1 MTQLP
6 CSVKHFF
13 WKEVQKQLHGILPL
27 AMAFFSVYIG
37 EMWLIP
43 ASYCSSFFGWSN
55 PMRFFTVSIP
65 FSCKLVLTACAL
77 LACLHAA
84 PTQAATAQGAKK
96 QPAATSPAGA
106 TTAPAASAG
115 LPGSAPATPE
125 ASYTLPAAETP
136 QQAPAEGE
144 SPSLFTRIGQR
155 FSNIWVNGKWDL
167 YVPAYAWHNRLMYHT
182 GEAEKFNEN
191 PWGGGF
197 GKSYFDEDGDQHA
210 LYTMGFMDS
219 NNRFQ
224 PIVGYAYVKN
234 WQVFND
240 FFLGLGFTAGITARH
255 EYHYIPFPGALPI
268 ASIQY
273 KNVAIQATYIPERYN
288 HGNVL
293 FTWFRYHFN

>member
-1 MTQLP
+1 MRLFSFSLHFP
-6 CSVKHFF
+6 CKVALST
-13 WKEVQKQLHGILPL
+13 
-27 AMAFFSVYIG
+27 
-37 EMWLIP
+37 
-43 ASYCSSFFGWSN
+43 C
-55 PMRFFTVSIP
+55 T
-65 FSCKLVLTACAL
+65 L

-84 PTQAATAQGAKK
+84 PVQAATAQGAEK
-96 QPAATSPAGA
+96 QPAATAPA
-106 TTAPAASAG
+106 TTNASDPLATA
-115 LPGSAPATPE
+115 PGSAPASSDTT
-125 ASYTLPAAETP
+125 YTLPAAEAAT
-136 QQAPAEGE
+136 QKEATEGE
-144 SPSLFTRIGQR
+144 RPSLFTRIGQR

-167 YVPAYAWHNRLMYHT
+167 YVPAYTWHNRLMYHT

-234 WQVFND
+234 WRVFDD
-240 FFLGLGFTAGITARH
+240 FSLGLGFTAGITARH
-255 EYHYIPFPGALPI
+255 EYHYIPLPGALPI
-268 ASIQY
+268 VSMQY
-273 KNVAIQATYIPERYN
+273 KNLAIQATYIPERYN